1 MAVFKFK
8 KKQETQILEKI
19 PKHIGIIMDGNG
31 RWAKKRLQPRV
42 MGHKA
47 GMDALQRVTIKASE
61 LGVKVLTVYAFST
74 ENWSRPADEVKFIM
88 NLPVEFFDKY
98 VPELHKNNVRVQVIG
113 DTSKLPQA
121 TFEAMERACTKTQH
135 NSGLILNFALNYG
148 GRAEIT
154 TAVKALAQEVKDGH
168 LQPEAI
174 DEDLI
179 ARHLMTKALPYL
191 YRDPDL
197 IIRTSGEL
205 RLSNFLPWQA
215 AYSEFYFT
223 KVLWPDFNEDE
234 LVKAIAEFN
243 HRQRRFGG
251 V

>member
-1 MAVFKFK
+1 NK
-8 KKQETQILEKI
+8 
-19 PKHIGIIMDGNG
+19 
-31 RWAKKRLQPRV
+31 
-42 MGHKA
+42 
-47 GMDALQRVTIKASE
+47 
-61 LGVKVLTVYAFST
+61 
-74 ENWSRPADEVKFIM
+74 
-88 NLPVEFFDKY
+88 
-98 VPELHKNNVRVQVIG
+98 VRVQVIG
-113 DTSKLPQA
+113 DASKLPQA
-121 TFEAMERACTKTQH
+121 TFDAMERACAKTKH
-135 NSGLILNFALNYG
+135 NSGLVLNFALNYG
-148 GRAEIT
+148 GRAEIAA
-154 TAVKALAQEVKDGH
+154 AVQALAQEVKDGE
-168 LQPEAI
+168 LDPTAI

-179 ARHLMTKALPYL
+179 ANHLMTKDLPYL

-234 LVKAIAEFN
+234 LVQAIAEFN

>member
-1 MAVFKFK
+1 MFKFK
-8 KKQETQILEKI
+8 KKENAISLDRI
-19 PKHIGIIMDGNG
+19 PNHIGIIMDGNG
-31 RWAKKRLQPRV
+31 RWAKKRMQPRV

-47 GMDALQRVTIKASE
+47 GMDALQKVTIAASD

-74 ENWSRPADEVKFIM
+74 ENWSRPKDEVKFIM

-113 DTSKLPQA
+113 ETNRLPEN
-121 TFEAMERACTKTQH
+121 TFDAMERACEKTKH

-154 TAVKALAQEVKDGH
+154 NAIKAIAQEV
-168 LQPEAI
+168 LEAKLNLGDI
-174 DEDLI
+174 SEDLI
-179 ARHLMTKALPYL
+179 ANHLMTNNLPFL

-205 RLSNFLPWQA
+205 RLSNFLPWQS
-215 AYSEFYFT
+215 AYSELYFT
-223 KVLWPDFNEDE
+223 PTLWPDFNRNE
-234 LVKAIAEFN
+234 LILAVSEFN
-243 HRQRRFGG
+243 RRQRRFGG
-251 V
+251 I

>member
-1 MAVFKFK
+1 MFKFK
-8 KKQETQILEKI
+8 KKENAISLDRI
-19 PKHIGIIMDGNG
+19 PNHIGIIRDGNG
-31 RWAKKRLQPRV
+31 RWAKKRMQPRV

-47 GMDALQRVTIKASE
+47 GMDALQKVTIAASD

-74 ENWSRPADEVKFIM
+74 ENWSRPKDEVKFIM

-113 DTSKLPQA
+113 ETNRLPEN
-121 TFEAMERACTKTQH
+121 TFDAMERACEKTKH

-154 TAVKALAQEVKDGH
+154 NAIKAIAQEV
-168 LQPEAI
+168 LEAKLNLGDI
-174 DEDLI
+174 SEDLI
-179 ARHLMTKALPYL
+179 ANHLMTNNLPFL

-205 RLSNFLPWQA
+205 RLSNFLPWQS
-215 AYSEFYFT
+215 AYSELYFT
-223 KVLWPDFNEDE
+223 PTLWPDFNRNE
-234 LVKAIAEFN
+234 LILAVSEFN
-243 HRQRRFGG
+243 RRQRRFGG
-251 V
+251 I